1 MFDDQLGY
9 PEHSPFYRTNYAG
22 CDLGDFA
29 SLPLTD
35 KRELKATTTR
45 ENPFGA
51 HLCVRRDEIVRVYST
66 SGRPARRATSHS
78 LRATSTTGYRL
89 GAQLRC
95 ERHRPG

>member
-9 PEHSPFYRTNYAG
+9 LLERSPFYRAKLAG

-35 KRELKATTTR
+35 KRELKATITR

-51 HLCVRRDEIVRVYST
+51 HVCVRREEIVRVYST
-66 SGRPARRATSHS
+66 SGTR
-78 LRATSTTGYRL
+78 TGWPEL
-89 GAQLRC
+89 HPTDA
-95 ERHRPG
+95 E